1 MKPDEIIIAVD
12 AGNTNIKFA
21 VYSNNEII
29 RTWTM
34 SVCRERSPA
43 EYFSILQSLSAAAGI
58 NISAVA
64 GVIVSSVVPY
74 INPAIT
80 MLFKNFFGIT
90 PLFITGTSAGLFGIN
105 VRLAQHA
112 IGTDRLADLVA
123 ARNIWP
129 CRNLLVIGM
138 GTVTVFNL
146 LTKDGDLYGQ
156 VLAPG
161 LTCITQSMRT
171 CTALLPEVC
180 VCNDDMDTVV
190 RNSTES
196 AVQSGVYWGY
206 KSMISGIVEQI
217 NLEEQD
223 KSLYVVATGGGSNV
237 LRDCNAIDHID
248 PSLTLRGILQ
258 IYLQLKKGP
267 HH

>member
-29 RTWTM
+29 QTWTM

-58 NISAVA
+58 DISAVA

-123 ARNIWP
+123 ARTIWP
-129 CRNLLVIGM
+129 SRNLLVIGM

-161 LTCITQSMRT
+161 LTCIAQSMRT